1 MAENQTNTLTAKSIA
16 ILVLVAIVTAVVVTL
31 LQTLILGRANVAVTG
46 GVVGALC
53 VALWMNTK
61 KKGSS

>member
-1 MAENQTNTLTAKSIA
+1 MAENQSNSLTAKSIG
-16 ILVLVAIVTAVVVTL
+16 ILVVVAIVTAVVVTL

-46 GVVGALC
+46 GVVGALT
-53 VALWMNTK
+53 VALWMNSR